1 MNPKEAPMKRIVMSF
16 ALALCVTSPAAS
28 EDGATPRDLEQLRR
42 EYADVLALDGPA
54 RQEILAIAR
63 LLRAKPEMALDR
75 TKASGEYCLK
85 SGLGTMTHYA
95 NDPSTTP
102 EDIVFEF
109 DAAGLTAAGL
119 DPGKLPLLPPL
130 GKMEPGQ
137 WYYLPEGQ
145 IDPHHQHP
153 MPASLL
159 IAVDVR

>member
-1 MNPKEAPMKRIVMSF
+1 MKRVVI
-16 ALALCVTSPAAS
+16 ALAVAVCVTSPAAS
-28 EDGATPRDLEQLRR
+28 DDGAAPPPLEQLRR

-95 NDPSTTP
+95 SDPGSTR
-102 EDIVFEF
+102 EDIVYEF
-109 DAAGLTAAGL
+109 DAAALTKAGL
-119 DPGKLPLLPPL
+119 DPGKLPALPAL
-130 GKMEPGQ
+130 GGMEPGQ
-137 WYYLPEGQ
+137 WYFLPEGQ
-145 IDPHHQHP
+145 VDPHHKHP
-153 MPASLL
+153 MPGPTLL